1 MLLVLS
7 CDPVGSMDSM
17 GPVVLVGPVDLVD
30 PLGAK
35 GSMVAVGAALLW
47 CDSWMVL
54 WSVSRGFCE
63 IKSKTNPTRQH
74 CII

>member
-17 GPVVLVGPVDLVD
+17 GPVVPVGPVDLVG

-54 WSVSRGFCE
+54 WSVGLVGSVKYNQR
-63 IKSKTNPTRQH
+63 PTPPGNTA
-74 CII
+74 

>member
-17 GPVVLVGPVDLVD
+17 GPVDLVG

-54 WSVSRGFCE
+54 WSVGLVGSVKYNQR
-63 IKSKTNPTRQH
+63 PTPPGNTA
-74 CII
+74 